1 MQFVC
6 FIGKVLQQLDL
17 HSSQGGHKLVSW
29 FLIDIKHNTF
39 WPNTLPCT
47 LVEAYNVYTKK

>member
-6 FIGKVLQQLDL
+6 FIGKVLQQLDF
-17 HSSQGGHKLVSW
+17 HSSQGGHKLVLW

-39 WPNTLPCT
+39 WSNTLPCT